1 MAQVTR
7 RDFLRTSLAGTL
19 LAGTGGVTAAW
30 AQKKSAADWAPLGD
44 SGVKVTRLAFGT
56 GTFSGRVQRDLGQDE
71 FTRLVR
77 YAYDRGIRFFDTAE
91 GYRGMPQM
99 LATALKG
106 IPRDS
111 YRLMT
116 KFGASR
122 NTDARTRID
131 SLRLDLNS
139 EYIDVLLMHCVRS
152 PRWPDETRAVQ
163 DGMSEAKSKKIILA
177 HGASVHG
184 LQGLSAFPGNKW
196 LDVALLRV
204 NHAGVRMDTPDLG
217 DADALGDVDRVVAQA
232 KKIHAQGTGVL
243 GMKLVGEGQFTK
255 PEQRE
260 ATMNFVMKLGTVDAV
275 TIGFKSTAE
284 IDEAMERMGRALNG

>member
-1 MAQVTR
+1 M
-7 RDFLRTSLAGTL
+7 L
-19 LAGTGGVTAAW
+19 LVAY
-30 AQKKSAADWAPLGD
+30 
-44 SGVKVTRLAFGT
+44 
-56 GTFSGRVQRDLGQDE
+56 GR
-71 FTRLVR
+71 
-77 YAYDRGIRFFDTAE
+77 
-91 GYRGMPQM
+91 P
-99 LATALKG
+99 
-106 IPRDS
+106 
-111 YRLMT
+111 
-116 KFGASR
+116 
-122 NTDARTRID
+122 
-131 SLRLDLNS
+131 
-139 EYIDVLLMHCVRS
+139 
-152 PRWPDETRAVQ
+152 
-163 DGMSEAKSKKIILA
+163 
-177 HGASVHG
+177 
-184 LQGLSAFPGNKW
+184 AFPGNKW